1 MKVAKR
7 SGSSLIEALTAM
19 ALALLL
25 IVGAAGML
33 TRSLAAMRRGDVAAA
48 LAHAVSDRL
57 ESLKSL
63 PFADAALAA
72 GAYAATVRVE
82 PGGCLVE
89 EAWVIADDA
98 DGVKRVSLRVREAS
112 RPGPETAAV
121 LYVLRDL
128 GFGP

>member
-1 MKVAKR
+1 MTVAKR
-7 SGSSLIEALTAM
+7 SGSSLVEVLAAM

-25 IVGAAGML
+25 LVGAAGML
-33 TRSLAAMRRGDVAAA
+33 TWALAAKRRGDVTAA

-63 PFADAALAA
+63 PFADAALAP
-72 GAYAATVRVE
+72 GAYAVTGRVE
-82 PGGCLVE
+82 PGDCLVD

-98 DGVKRVSLRVREAS
+98 DGVKRISLTVREAS